1 MLRQEKIIYRKGSY
15 EDILFQVSFVFI
27 CFVFIC
33 STVVLGRIR
42 FLGQRAVSNEI
53 GRQLQ
58 IKEKLEESLGC
69 ANDFNCAV
77 DLYDK

>member
-1 MLRQEKIIYRKGSY
+1 MRIFYFKLV
-15 EDILFQVSFVFI
+15 LFLFVLFL
-27 CFVFIC
+27 FVYGGFR
-33 STVVLGRIR
+33 VYQFFGA
-42 FLGQRAVSNEI
+42 RAVSNEI

>member
-1 MLRQEKIIYRKGSY
+1 MRIFYFKLVLFLFVLFLLAYGGFRTYRFFG
-15 EDILFQVSFVFI
+15 E
-27 CFVFIC
+27 
-33 STVVLGRIR
+33 
-42 FLGQRAVSNEI
+42 RAVSNEI

-69 ANDFNCAV
+69 VNDFNCAV